1 MKKIA
6 FILFSVF
13 ILSCVKD
20 EKVAEQKQDSKLLLS
35 VVNENSSVEIID
47 NIFRIEV
54 ENWEE
59 LNTLEVFL
67 KRFKK
72 ASSNEILS
80 NALELETLAKSL
92 IDSIKP
98 ELFNIP
104 SLNAR
109 INIFYN
115 ETLRLSD
122 MSAIPAIKAEEVFE
136 ETEKIIKS
144 FSAIN
149 AKINTILIKKRF
161 EEEITVDV
169 KYIGLDSTRIDS
181 VSKRTIN
188 ERMQQKLDEKNQKQN
203 E

>member
-1 MKKIA
+1 MKKIV

-13 ILSCVKD
+13 ILSCAKD

-35 VVNENSSVEIID
+35 VVNENSSVETID

-188 ERMQQKLDEKNQKQN
+188 ERMQQKLDEKNQN
-203 E
+203 